1 MACMY
6 KPANKDELHELVAN
20 PEICLGDIDTSL
32 ITDMSEL
39 FNGVYN
45 REDFSGIENW
55 DTSQVTDMS
64 GMFVGM
70 GNFNQPI
77 GNWNTSRVT
86 DMSKMFYRGKNFTY
100 VIRK

>member
-39 FNGVYN
+39 FEGGYN

-55 DTSQVTDMS
+55 D
-64 GMFVGM
+64 
-70 GNFNQPI
+70 
-77 GNWNTSRVT
+77 TSRVT